1 MNVWI
6 INQTA
11 VPPSMGGLVRHYYF
25 SKYLEKKG
33 HKVRIFTGSQVHNT
47 EVNFVDK
54 NSLFKEVKFDDV
66 EYTFVR
72 TRSYNS
78 NGINRILSMLEFPL
92 NVNKLANG
100 LIVKGETPDVIYT
113 SSPSPIAPF
122 FAIRL
127 AKRLKVKSVLEI
139 RDLWPESI
147 VAYHQKIS
155 EKNIVIRL
163 LYILERWMYKKADS
177 IVFTIPGGL
186 DYIKDKC
193 IRLNVSKVHH
203 INNGVDLS
211 EYSRNLQKYDCDD
224 VDLNDQ
230 STFKVVYMGSI
241 RKSYNIANLL
251 DVADE
256 LKSLGKHNIKILVFG
271 DGPERIPLDKAAKS
285 RALDNIIFKGKVE
298 KKYIPGILSKAD
310 LNLVNVFN
318 TGLDKYGCSW
328 NKLFEYFASGKPILS
343 NFPVNY
349 DLITEHDCGVAKKMP
364 TAEEYAE
371 EIIRF
376 SNMAP
381 ERYREM
387 CKNCCDTARKYDY
400 KELTD
405 QLERIL
411 FE

>member
-25 SKYLEKKG
+25 SKYLAKKG
-33 HKVRIFTGSQVHNT
+33 HNVRIFSGSQVHNT
-47 EVNFVDK
+47 DVNFVSKDG
-54 NSLFKEVKFDDV
+54 LFKEISFDGV

-72 TRSYNS
+72 TRSYSS
-78 NGINRILSMLEFPL
+78 NGVNRIISMLEFPL

-127 AKRLKVKSVLEI
+127 AKRLGVKSVLEI

-147 VAYHQKIS
+147 VAYHQNIS
-155 EKNIVIRL
+155 KSNIVIKM
-163 LYILERWMYKKADS
+163 LYILEKWMYKKANA

-186 DYIKDKC
+186 DYIGDKR
-193 IRLNVSKVHH
+193 IRLNTKKIHH
-203 INNGVDLS
+203 INNGVDLD
-211 EYSRNLQKYDCDD
+211 EYAENLRKYKTIDPDLDD
-224 VDLNDQ
+224 E
-230 STFKVVYMGSI
+230 SIFKAVYMGSV
-241 RKSYNIANLL
+241 RKSYNIASLL
-251 DVADE
+251 DVAEE
-256 LKSLGKHNIKILVFG
+256 LKELGQHHIKILVYG
-271 DGPERIPLDKAAKS
+271 DGPERIPLEKDAKN
-285 RALDNIIFKGKVE
+285 RKLENIVFKGKVE

-328 NKLFEYFASGKPILS
+328 NKLFEYFASEKPILS

-349 DLITEHDCGVAKKMP
+349 DLITENKCGVAKKMSTP
-364 TAEEYAE
+364 KEYAE
-371 EIIRF
+371 ELIRF
-376 SNMAP
+376 SNMD
-381 ERYREM
+381 EQQYREM
-387 CKNCCDTARKYDY
+387 CKNCSETARRYDY
-400 KELTD
+400 RELTN
-405 QLERIL
+405 QLEKIL